1 MPEHSPIANEHGNAG
16 PPRMVPDH
24 ELLRCIGCGSYGEVW
39 LARNVVGTLRA
50 VKVVYRK
57 AFLVMGGHAV
67 RYYGVP
73 DSALVLSVTF
83 SR

>member
-1 MPEHSPIANEHGNAG
+1 MIESE
-16 PPRMVPDH
+16 RMVDSPPSIPDFM
-24 ELLRCIGCGSYGEVW
+24 LLRRIGRGSYGDVW
-39 LARNVVGTLRA
+39 LARSVTGVYRA